1 MFDEYNIDLGTREVI
16 MRRDKRQMVINMSV
30 NRLKYIRRL
39 YKILYTVAIMI
50 AIINIIFMTKIIPMI
65 SIMLVF
71 IAFYL
76 RMYYYKN
83 RNNGILM

>member
-1 MFDEYNIDLGTREVI
+1 MFEEYNIDLGTREVI
-16 MRRDKRQMVINMSV
+16 MMRDKKIIINMNV

-50 AIINIIFMTKIIPMI
+50 AIINIIFLTKIIPMI
-65 SIMLVF
+65 SIMLVL